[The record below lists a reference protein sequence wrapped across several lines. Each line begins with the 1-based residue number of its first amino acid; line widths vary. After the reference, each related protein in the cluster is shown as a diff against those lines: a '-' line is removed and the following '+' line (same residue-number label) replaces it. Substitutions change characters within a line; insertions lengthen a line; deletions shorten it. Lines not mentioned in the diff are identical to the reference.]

1 MMDEEFKKPGFW
13 LKGRKPGGKWYDDQC
28 PLDTLIKWL
37 ARIGIIA
44 LGFGLG
50 ALSNWIHH
58 DPNAWKYSQDEPIE
72 MNCSRSG
79 WGGDC

>member
-1 MMDEEFKKPGFW
+1 MNTQNFW
-13 LKGRKPGGKWYDDQC
+13 MKGRKLGGKWYDHQC
-28 PLDTLIKWL
+28 HLDTLVIWL
-37 ARIGIIA
+37 VRIAVIA